1 MPSDLSV
8 RGLFT
13 GLMILRRPVTL
24 DATPPDRNHG
34 RMTAGKTYIDSP
46 TIHKLAARSDV
57 MGLWLIVHCW
67 GVIFGAVTLFAIW
80 PNPITF
86 VLAVVLIGSRQLGLA
101 ILMHEAAHN
110 ALFKS
115 RPVNEIVGEWLCGRP
130 ILAELRS
137 YRHYHL
143 THHKH
148 TQTEK
153 DPDLALSAKF
163 PTSHA
168 SLRRKFIRDL
178 TGQTGAR
185 QLVAQIVMSFRLA
198 GDADAVNA
206 ATQDAAQAFK
216 ARDLWKSLPVFL
228 GVAILMSVLGDWWY
242 GLAFW
247 ILPYL
252 TWFQLV
258 LRIRNIA
265 EHGATEQSQNPLQNV
280 RTTHAGIVAR
290 MLVAP
295 YWVNYHLEH
304 HMIMHVPCWR
314 LPALHDALCA
324 AGLKNQMRVSPNY
337 RHALTQSGW

>member
-1 MPSDLSV
+1 MSL
-8 RGLFT
+8 
-13 GLMILRRPVTL
+13 
-24 DATPPDRNHG
+24 
-34 RMTAGKTYIDSP
+34 GKTYLSTDVIRA
-46 TIHKLAARSDV
+46 LAARSDR
-57 MGLWLIVHCW
+57 MGAWLILHCW
-67 GVIFGAVTLFAIW
+67 GVIALSVGLFALW
-80 PNPITF
+80 PNPLSF
-86 VLAVVLIGSRQLGLA
+86 LAAVVLIGSRQLGLA

-110 ALFKS
+110 ALFKT
-115 RPVNEIVGEWLCGRP
+115 RAVNEFVGEWLCGRP
-130 ILAELRS
+130 ILAELSS

-143 THHKH
+143 THHRF

-153 DPDLALSAKF
+153 DPDLVLSSKF

-178 TGQTGAR
+178 TGQTGVK
-185 QLVAQIVMSFRLA
+185 QLAAQILMSFRLA
-198 GDADAVNA
+198 GDDDAIEA

-228 GVAILMSVLGDWWY
+228 GVALVMSLAGEWWY

-265 EHGATEQSQNPLQNV
+265 EHGATEQSQDPLRNV
-280 RTTHAGIVAR
+280 RTTRAGPLAR
-290 MLVAP
+290 ALVAP

-304 HMIMHVPCWR
+304 HMVMHVPCWR
-314 LPALHDALCA
+314 LPALHDALCD
-324 AGLKNQMRVSPNY
+324 AGLKGRMNIAPNY
-337 RHALTQSGW
+337 RHALAEAGW

>member
-1 MPSDLSV
+1 L
-8 RGLFT
+8 T
-13 GLMILRRPVTL
+13 GWGVIA
-24 DATPPDRNHG
+24 DYY
-34 RMTAGKTYIDSP
+34 RMTAAKTYLDTA
-46 TIHKLAARSDV
+46 TIRRLAARSDA
-57 MGLWLIVHCW
+57 MGAVLVLHCW
-67 GVIFGAVTLFAIW
+67 AVIFGAVAVFAVW
-80 PNPITF
+80 PNPLTF
-86 VLAVVLIGSRQLGLA
+86 ALAIVLIGSRQLGLA

-115 RPVNEIVGEWLCGRP
+115 RHLNEFAGEWLCGRP
-130 ILAELRS
+130 ILAELAS

-143 THHKH
+143 SHHRY
-148 TQTEK
+148 TQTDK
-153 DPDLALSAKF
+153 DPDLVLSAKF

-185 QLVAQIVMSFRLA
+185 QLLGQIIMSFRLA
-198 GDADAVNA
+198 GDDDAIEA

-216 ARDLWKSLPVFL
+216 ARELWKSLPVFL
-228 GVAILMSVLGDWWY
+228 GVALLMSIVGQWWY

-247 ILPYL
+247 LLPYL

-265 EHGATEQSQNPLQNV
+265 EHGATEQTQDPLQNV
-280 RTTHAGIVAR
+280 RTTQAGPIAR
-290 MLVAP
+290 IFLAP

-314 LPALHDALCA
+314 LPKLHDELCT
-324 AGLKNQMRVSPNY
+324 AGLKERMRISPSY
-337 RHALTQSGW
+337 RHALAEAGW